1 MKNYLFPAFVFSLIL
16 GLVSQHTLNVSA
28 AVLPRSAVNALS
40 SDTVGTKRPFEGRF
54 YCSETGVNIYLNLY
68 DENIEVPGFEFLGKM
83 AGYMRGDIYGTWMLT
98 SHAVKGKKALLRFS
112 NDIGSDSQNI
122 EFTQVSDSVYT
133 YHAVGGNEIRKAS
146 GRKLVKVSGEMNF
159 KRK

>member
-1 MKNYLFPAFVFSLIL
+1 MKNYLLPAFVFSLIL
-16 GLVSQHTLNVSA
+16 GFISLHALNVSA
-28 AVLPRSAVNALS
+28 VSLPRSLVSAW
-40 SDTVGTKRPFEGRF
+40 SDTVGAKRPFEGRF

-68 DENIEVPGFEFLGKM
+68 EENMEVPGFEFLGKM
-83 AGYMRGDIYGTWMLT
+83 AGYMCGDIYGTWMLI
-98 SHAVKGKKALLRFS
+98 SHEVKGKKALLRFS

-146 GRKLVKVSGEMNF
+146 GRKLVKVTGDMNF

>member
-16 GLVSQHTLNVSA
+16 GLVSLHTLNVA
-28 AVLPRSAVNALS
+28 AVFPRPVVCAL
-40 SDTVGTKRPFEGRF
+40 SDTVGPTRPFEGHF

-83 AGYMRGDIYGTWMLT
+83 AGYMRGDIYGTWMLI

>member
-83 AGYMRGDIYGTWMLT
+83 AGYMRGDIYGTWMLI

>member
-28 AVLPRSAVNALS
+28 AVLPWSAVNALS
-40 SDTVGTKRPFEGRF
+40 SDTVDTKRPFEGRF

-83 AGYMRGDIYGTWMLT
+83 AGYMCGDIYGTWMLI

>member
-1 MKNYLFPAFVFSLIL
+1 MKNYSIPAFVFLLIL
-16 GLVSQHTLNVSA
+16 GLVSLHTLNVA
-28 AVLPRSAVNALS
+28 AVLPRPVVCAL
-40 SDTVGTKRPFEGRF
+40 SDTVGPTRPFEGHF
-54 YCSETGVNIYLNLY
+54 YCSETGVNIYLDLY
-68 DENIEVPGFEFLGKM
+68 DENMEVPGFEFLGKM
-83 AGYMRGDIYGTWMLT
+83 AGYMRGDIYGTWMLI